1 MTLRISDCGRGRG
14 RREREREG
22 RRGRKRERKGGEWEG
37 REREG
42 RRGRRRRGRKRGR
55 RGREEREGEGGTDRK
70 EKENSD
76 KDIEGGGRVGGSLIF
91 SLEKSVVLGVVE
103 LFALHFVVNHRTMTH
118 AIQNHDQL

>member
-1 MTLRISDCGRGRG
+1 MGGEG
-14 RREREREG
+14 EGGEEREEEEREEEG
-22 RRGRKRERKGGEWEG
+22 EERKGGE
-37 REREG
+37 
-42 RRGRRRRGRKRGR
+42 RGR

-76 KDIEGGGRVGGSLIF
+76 KDIEGGGRVGGPLIF